1 MCRATVQSDKF
12 WLHSWWFVF
21 FLFSFA
27 YLFLFVFSSCCFF
40 VFFVV
45 VVGFLLFYLFVY
57 LFFIRDGGGTKIG
70 FFTGGWVIGVE
81 ALIRRILGVL
91 GELGIIISAGQS
103 NWEFSCF
110 GWGVGRCEVASEK
123 INWVIIRI
131 KLCWS
136 FYILMSFN
144 GLWKAFSKLFIL

>member
-1 MCRATVQSDKF
+1 MLGVCNTCVGLQSRVTSSGSTVDDLCF
-12 WLHSWWFVF
+12 FYFLFPICFCLF
-21 FLFSFA
+21 FLVVV
-27 YLFLFVFSSCCFF
+27 FLY
-40 VFFVV
+40 FFVV

-110 GWGVGRCEVASEK
+110 G
-123 INWVIIRI
+123 
-131 KLCWS
+131 
-136 FYILMSFN
+136 
-144 GLWKAFSKLFIL
+144 

>member
-1 MCRATVQSDKF
+1 MCRATVQSHKF
-12 WLHSWWFVF
+12 WLHSWWFVYFYFLLPICFCLF
-21 FLFSFA
+21 FLVVV
-27 YLFLFVFSSCCFF
+27 FLY
-40 VFFVV
+40 FFVV
-45 VVGFLLFYLFVY
+45 AVGFLLFYLFVY

-136 FYILMSFN
+136 VYILMPFN
-144 GLWKAFSKLFIL
+144 GLWKAFSELFIL